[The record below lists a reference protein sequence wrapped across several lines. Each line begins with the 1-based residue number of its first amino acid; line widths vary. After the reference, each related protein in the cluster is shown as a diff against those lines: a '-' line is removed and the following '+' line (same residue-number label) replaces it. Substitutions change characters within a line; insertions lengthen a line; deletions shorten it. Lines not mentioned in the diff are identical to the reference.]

1 MTRLS
6 QDLDH
11 QDSLSWED
19 TSRMVYDNSELR
31 WGGMKEREEGLLKRR
46 QKGMEIVKG
55 ELKEGRWD
63 MEGER
68 TCEGGLEREK

>member
-1 MTRLS
+1 
-6 QDLDH
+6 
-11 QDSLSWED
+11 
-19 TSRMVYDNSELR
+19 MVYDNSELR